1 MVQAFKASEFV
12 LRAVFDDTYLFKIPT
27 YQRPYAWTTD
37 EADEL
42 LNDLME
48 AQRKDPNDPY
58 FLGSIILIK
67 QDGSPQSDVVDGQQR
82 LTTLTMLLC
91 VLRELSND
99 DNHKGEINRFIWQ
112 EGSEVNETQDELR
125 LTLRERDRDFF
136 RGHIQNG
143 GSIASLL
150 DADRAGLSDSRTR
163 IVENVAHMH
172 KKLVSLTEAQLWEF
186 TLFVLRGCFLV
197 VVAATNRDS
206 AYRIFSVMNTRGL
219 DLSPTDILKAEAIGD
234 LEERL
239 QSQYAAK
246 WEELEEELG
255 RDKFRELFAHIRMIY
270 GKDKL
275 RVTLQ
280 EGFRERVLSEVSG
293 PAFID
298 DVLVPYA
305 KLYEVI
311 EDAAYV
317 STENA
322 EAINR
327 YLGFLGFLDN
337 FDWIPP
343 AMEYFRLHGNASD
356 ELLDFLKRLD
366 RLAYGLFIR
375 RADTYER
382 IERYGDVLAEFGRS
396 DDDARGDSALDI
408 SEAEKM
414 EIRERLA
421 GDVYLVTRARLP
433 LLLRLDGML
442 ADAGASYDHKIIT
455 VEHVLP
461 QNPTTDSEWLRTF
474 PDEDTRESW
483 THKLAN
489 LVLLSRRKNSAAS
502 NWDFQRKKREY
513 FQRKGVSTTFAL
525 TTGVLDEDEWTPEVL
540 RRRQR
545 ELVQRLIAEWQLV

>member
-1 MVQAFKASEFV
+1 MVQVFKASEFV

-48 AQRKDPNDPY
+48 AQRKDPDDPY

-67 QDGSPQSDVVDGQQR
+67 QESSPESDVVDGQQR
-82 LTTLTMLLC
+82 LTTLTILLC
-91 VLRELSND
+91 VLRELSKD

-136 RGHIQNG
+136 RDHIQNG

-163 IVENVAHMH
+163 IVENVAHIH
-172 KKLVSLTEAQLWEF
+172 KKLVSLSEAQLWEF

-239 QSQYAAK
+239 QSEYAAK

-280 EGFRERVLSEVSG
+280 EGFREHVLSEVSG

-298 DVLVPYA
+298 EVLVPYA

-311 EDAAYV
+311 EDSAYV

-322 EAINR
+322 EEINR
-327 YLGFLGFLDN
+327 YIGFLGFLDN

-343 AMEYFRLHGNASD
+343 AMEYLRLHGNASSKV
-356 ELLDFLKRLD
+356 LDFLKRLD
-366 RLAYGLFIR
+366 RLAYGLFLR

-382 IERYGDVLAEFGRS
+382 IERYGRVLTEIE
-396 DDDARGDSALDI
+396 RGEAGGQGSSAFEL
-408 SEAEKM
+408 SEAEKA

-433 LLLRLDGML
+433 LLLRLDGLL
-442 ADAGASYDHKIIT
+442 ADAGATYDHKIVT

-461 QNPTTDSEWLRTF
+461 QNPAADSEWLKTF
-474 PDEDTRESW
+474 PNEDLRGYW

-489 LVLLSRRKNSAAS
+489 LVLLPRRKNSAAS
-502 NWDFQRKKREY
+502 NLDFEEKKSVY
-513 FQRKGVSTTFAL
+513 FRQKGVSTTFAL
-525 TTGVLDEDEWTPEVL
+525 TTPVLDEVEWTPEVL
-540 RRRQR
+540 GRRQT
-545 ELVQRLIAEWQLV
+545 ELMQKLVDEWTLA